1 MRTANKLYALMMQYN
16 VKIEEQAKVVG
27 CSEIGIKHKNKY
39 DTYKPDEVD
48 RLLVFYKEK
57 GADIVS
63 DPVQEWRIIFHSD
76 STYEKLQFAR
86 YLKMVKWTD
95 VANKFG
101 ISRAYLDKKVRV
113 LNFSYNDAVKIADAI
128 GCQLKILKNGRTVKL
143 RDHTDFKMT
152 EADKVFKVLGYE
164 TAFFDKD
171 TGERLS

>member
-1 MRTANKLYALMMQYN
+1 MMHYN
-16 VKIEEQAKVVG
+16 VKIEEQARIVG
-27 CSEIGIKHKNKY
+27 CSEIGIKHKNRY

-48 RLLVFYKEK
+48 RLLVFYREK

-76 STYEKLQFAR
+76 STYEKMQFAR

-95 VANKFG
+95 VASQFC

-113 LNFSYNDAVKIADAI
+113 LNFGFADAVKIADAI
-128 GCQLKILKNGRTVKL
+128 GCKMKILKNGKAVRL

-152 EADKVFKVLGYE
+152 EADKVFKALGYE
-164 TAFFDKD
+164 VAFFDKD